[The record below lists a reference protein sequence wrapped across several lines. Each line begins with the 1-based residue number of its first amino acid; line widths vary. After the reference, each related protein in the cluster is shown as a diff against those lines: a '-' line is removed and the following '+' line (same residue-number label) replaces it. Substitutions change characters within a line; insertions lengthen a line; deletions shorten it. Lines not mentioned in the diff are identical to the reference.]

1 MEALRTLVRELAVI
15 AILFVFLELLL
26 PAGDIRRY
34 VRMVLGLVI
43 IVVVL
48 HAFASF
54 GWRGLDRELAAL
66 RIEGGKVDDDA
77 LARGRK
83 LWEENQARALAAY
96 GEGLEKQI
104 QALGRL
110 SGEVNVAEAQ
120 VVMESEGRIKE
131 VVITVEQPRLRDRE
145 VAVSGEPKDD
155 SLDEVV
161 ARVRQTIADF
171 YDLDLKQIKV
181 VYR

>member
-1 MEALRTLVRELAVI
+1 LDALRTLVRELAVI

-26 PAGDIRRY
+26 PAGDLRRY

-48 HAFASF
+48 HAFTSF
-54 GWRGLDRELAAL
+54 GWRGLSRELAAL
-66 RIEGGKVDDDA
+66 RIEGERAGDEVLIK
-77 LARGRK
+77 GRK

-104 QALGRL
+104 QALSRL
-110 SGEVNVAEAQ
+110 SGEANVTGAQ
-120 VVMESEGRIKE
+120 VVMESEGQIKE
-131 VVITVEQPRLRDRE
+131 VVITVERPRLQDRE
-145 VAVSGEPKDD
+145 VAVSGGLQETH
-155 SLDEVV
+155 LEETVT
-161 ARVRQTIADF
+161 RVRQTIADF
-171 YDLDLKQIKV
+171 YNLRAEQIKV